1 MDLDIKREALNHA
14 VALTLAD
21 MNNGGGAII
30 ATDVTELATGL
41 EAYLTGGDAK

>member
-14 VALTLAD
+14 VAL
-21 MNNGGGAII
+21 GI
-30 ATDVTELATGL
+30 AAVSDSTEVTGDQLVTIAKAF